1 MCLMKATRN
10 ESHKMENQ
18 NCIEVKMFI
27 TLALVRS
34 DMVFDWAPEEPDVL
48 KVTEVNEIIE
58 RQVFVEQITRNK
70 V

>member
-1 MCLMKATRN
+1 MCLMKATRK

-34 DMVFDWAPEEPDVL
+34 DMVLDWAPEEPDAL
-48 KVTEVNEIIE
+48 KVTQVNEIIE
-58 RQVFVEQITRNK
+58 RLVFVEQITRNK

>member
-1 MCLMKATRN
+1 MCLMKATRK

-34 DMVFDWAPEEPDVL
+34 DMVLDWVPEEPDVL
-48 KVTEVNEIIE
+48 KVTQVNEIIE
-58 RQVFVEQITRNK
+58 RLVFVEQITRNK

>member
-1 MCLMKATRN
+1 MCLMRATRK

-34 DMVFDWAPEEPDVL
+34 DMVLDWAPGEPDAL
-48 KVTEVNEIIE
+48 KVTQVNEIIE
-58 RQVFVEQITRNK
+58 RLVFVEQITRDK

>member
-1 MCLMKATRN
+1 MRATRK

-34 DMVFDWAPEEPDVL
+34 DMVLDWAPEEL
-48 KVTEVNEIIE
+48 KVTQVNEIW
-58 RQVFVEQITRNK
+58 
-70 V
+70 